1 MLGLKPD
8 DLRNGAGKTML
19 MKSICGLMRLN
30 SGTIRVGNLVL
41 DENSEH
47 IPEGIGIIIENPGF
61 LPQFSGWKN

>member
-1 MLGLKPD
+1 
-8 DLRNGAGKTML
+8 ML
-19 MKSICGLMRLN
+19 MKSICGLMQLT
-30 SGTIRVGNLVL
+30 SGTIRVGDIVL